1 MDNYLNKKIHIPVK
15 DFFDI
20 SRYDKNKQL
29 SIMNNY
35 DISDDDGYVNG
46 IVLST
51 IEVDGRTDLLCL
63 TSDKIIII
71 LTEEEVNKYI

>member
-20 SRYDKNKQL
+20 SRYDKNNQL

-35 DISDDDGYVNG
+35 DISDKDGYVNG

-51 IEVDGRTDLLCL
+51 INIDGRTDLLCL
-63 TSDKIIII
+63 TSDNFIII